1 MFDAAINRDT
11 NNLVAAVLGSRRE
24 PTGSDR
30 VTTGADGVRQGYHSK
45 LPQ

>member
-11 NNLVAAVLGSRRE
+11 NNLVAAVLG
-24 PTGSDR
+24 
-30 VTTGADGVRQGYHSK
+30 ADGVRQGCHSK

>member
-30 VTTGADGVRQGYHSK
+30 VTTVGEFVVKK
-45 LPQ
+45 L